1 MLGESHIATKK
12 QALILL
18 MSSDQIAR
26 QVLQETLEAHGY
38 VVITAGDLAGAVDWC
53 SRCAPDLLIVSPY
66 LSCISGYEAALYLRT
81 KCHAIPVLMVGGFL
95 EDERVLLRSSL
106 HLIETFPKP
115 YTAEELIGKVS
126 EVLAATAPVAPE

>member
-26 QVLQETLEAHGY
+26 QVIQEALEVHGY
-38 VVITAGDLAGAVDWC
+38 VVITAGDLSGAVDWLG
-53 SRCAPDLLIVSPY
+53 RCAPDLLIISPY
-66 LSCISGYEAALYLRT
+66 LSCMGGHEAALYLRT
-81 KCHAIPVLMVGGFL
+81 KSHGLRVLMVSGFL
-95 EDERVLLRSSL
+95 DDDRLQFRSSL

-126 EVLAATAPVAPE
+126 EVLATTPVEAE